1 MIFKCNSLLIANSSR
16 VTKRKELSIL
26 LVVSITSFMGTF
38 LVSAVN
44 IALPTIEH
52 DFSLTAIQLSW
63 IITSFLLGT
72 SLFML
77 PSGSWGDRSDNRK
90 LFKLGLLIFT
100 AASAV
105 CYFAPGGYWLI
116 AARFLQGVGTAFM
129 NTTGQAILVSSFPAN
144 KRGQVLGI
152 SVASVYVGLALGPL
166 IGGIITQHAGWRFLF
181 LIAVLFG
188 IGCIWIAHV
197 FLKSEKKRSLPEG
210 EADKKGT
217 LLFMSGLTA
226 MVFGSSQIP
235 DLLGW
240 TLMGIALILF
250 ILFWRYESTLEHPL
264 FDTRLYTRNRL
275 FAYSSLSALINYTAT
290 FAIVFFLSL
299 YLQKIQGLSPRDAGA
314 VIVAQPV
321 MMALFSPV
329 VGRLSDKIQPR
340 YFATAGMAMCSI
352 GLGMLAFLGANT
364 PIGVIVAILVWVGLG
379 FALFSSPNMNT
390 IMSSVQRSQYGQAS
404 GLASSMRVF
413 GQIISMSIVTLL
425 FSVFFGN
432 QSVEAVPHE
441 VFLRAMRLGFLIFSL
456 IGIPGIYFSFFRGNL
471 SKKKK

>member
-1 MIFKCNSLLIANSSR
+1 
-16 VTKRKELSIL
+16 
-26 LVVSITSFMGTF
+26 MGTF

-240 TLMGIALILF
+240 ALMGIALILL
-250 ILFWRYESTLEHPL
+250 IVFWRYESTLEHPL
-264 FDTRLYTRNRL
+264 VYTGRSVRHPPLYSKPALRVFQPIGPDQLYRHLCHCFLPQPLPAKDTRAVAPRRGSRDRSTTGNDG
-275 FAYSSLSALINYTAT
+275 SLLARGG
-290 FAIVFFLSL
+290 
-299 YLQKIQGLSPRDAGA
+299 KI
-314 VIVAQPV
+314 
-321 MMALFSPV
+321 
-329 VGRLSDKIQPR
+329 
-340 YFATAGMAMCSI
+340 
-352 GLGMLAFLGANT
+352 
-364 PIGVIVAILVWVGLG
+364 
-379 FALFSSPNMNT
+379 
-390 IMSSVQRSQYGQAS
+390 
-404 GLASSMRVF
+404 
-413 GQIISMSIVTLL
+413 
-425 FSVFFGN
+425 
-432 QSVEAVPHE
+432 E
-441 VFLRAMRLGFLIFSL
+441 
-456 IGIPGIYFSFFRGNL
+456 
-471 SKKKK
+471 